1 VAAPAGSDGEPRPR
15 QGLLRRVS
23 AGLRPRLGLRRRPTA
38 WSAAVPLVL
47 AAAGLLAAT
56 SAQTARGTDLR
67 SVGRTDTAD
76 VIREQQH
83 RADVQEAQ
91 VEALRRD
98 VRALTERSA
107 PAGSDL
113 ARLSVATE
121 RLGLDAGTVPVR
133 GPAVTVRLNDAPTD
147 GTVPDGFTADDLVVH
162 QQDVQAV
169 VNALWASG
177 AEAMTLMD
185 QRVIST
191 SAVRCVGN
199 VLILQGRV
207 YSPPYTI
214 TAIGNPAALE
224 RGLERSEALQIYREY
239 VDAVGLGYQVT
250 RRPSVT
256 LPAYDGAVALDHVRS
271 RPAS

>member
-1 VAAPAGSDGEPRPR
+1 VAESEDRGQDPGQDPGEDPGRRGP
-15 QGLLRRVS
+15 LRRLLP
-23 AGLRPRLGLRRRPTA
+23 GRRRTG
-38 WSAAVPLVL
+38 WRAAVPLVL
-47 AAAGLLAAT
+47 AVAGLLAT
-56 SAQTARGTDLR
+56 MSAQTARGTDLR

-91 VEALRRD
+91 VEALRRQ
-98 VRALTERSA
+98 VQQLTAHSA
-107 PAGSDL
+107 AGSEL
-113 ARLSVATE
+113 AELDAAT
-121 RLGLDAGTVPVR
+121 RGLGLAAGTTPVR
-133 GPAVTVRLNDAPTD
+133 GPAVTVRLDDAPTD
-147 GTVPDGFTADDLVVH
+147 GTVPEGFTADDLVVH

-214 TAIGNPAALE
+214 TAIGDPPALE
-224 RGLERSEALQIYREY
+224 RGLEQSKPLQIYREY
-239 VDAVGLGYQVT
+239 VDAVGLGYEVT
-250 RRPSVT
+250 RRQSVT
-256 LPAYDGAVALDHVRS
+256 LPAYDGAIALDHVLG
-271 RPAS
+271 RPSS